1 MLTTGDKAEQEQK
14 AQEDVDMED
23 DDDNFIQVEGVLVK
37 HDFEQLV
44 MDEQEVSEYTGLKC
58 AHMQQSLFVPFA
70 YNIEVLAYFFAS
82 YYPDV
87 QTSFRKVP

>member
-1 MLTTGDKAEQEQK
+1 MLTTGDEKAT
-14 AQEDVDMED
+14 EDVEMEEE
-23 DDDNFIQVEGVLVK
+23 DNFIRVEGVLVK

-58 AHMQQSLFVPFA
+58 VHMQQSLMVPFA

-87 QTSFRKVP
+87 KTSFRKVPKMIEQD